1 MGNHSHTFPHSD
13 TLQGESPSLPED
25 PSRHRFIQGTIAS
38 TAVLGNLGG
47 ASLAYA
53 QTALQRSTISHY
65 HVPATD
71 QTVHWGY
78 FSKSLKPLVEVE
90 SGDFV
95 TIETGRIMTAYF
107 LAISSAAYHGG
118 MLRQLTAW

>member
-1 MGNHSHTFPHSD
+1 M
-13 TLQGESPSLPED
+13 
-25 PSRHRFIQGTIAS
+25 QGTLAS
-38 TAVLGNLGG
+38 TAVLGNLGA

-95 TIETGRIMTAYF
+95 TIETVTHHAYDDYERM
-107 LAISSAAYHGG
+107 IKGDPGVESIYY
-118 MLRQLTAW
+118 